1 VHAALGRLVTE
12 DAPLR
17 EALTREGGQITLAAS
32 LGAYATAWAEQFAQ
46 LQRLVGLSGARA
58 E

>member
-1 VHAALGRLVTE
+1 MPRVGRLVTE

-32 LGAYATAWAEQFAQ
+32 PGAYAAAWAGSSPTAAT
-46 LQRLVGLSGARA
+46 GRA
-58 E
+58 LGDTPE